1 MMVEPE
7 SFCWLSGRMVEH
19 RDGATWAEE
28 FRHYPK
34 LQFMVSDAG
43 TGLLKGVRL
52 VQKERPGLRHG
63 LDVFHTI
70 YEGNKVLRQ
79 EYGQAARA
87 LEKAEHGQA
96 ELDRLG
102 RQGQSRAG
110 TATHVQN
117 GWRDAEQ
124 QLDRA
129 AAAEQAWKEC
139 RAALELFRPD
149 GTVNDRRQ
157 AEATVAGILPR
168 LSGTHWGKVRR
179 LLQRPETFAFLD
191 RMHEQLRALD
201 IPDEELA
208 VLIRLEGLRRYPHLL
223 QGATPQAAAL
233 RGVVVVRAAQLAKAD
248 ANWPAKAEQLGQVLR
263 QTLRASSLV
272 EGINSVARM
281 QQARHRKM
289 TQGLLD
295 LKRLYWNLRP
305 FRTGRRRRQT
315 PYEKL
320 GLQVPSVSWWE
331 LLKMTP
337 EQLHEQLSSQ
347 AEKSAQ
353 LDTEQH
359 AYQLST

>member
-7 SFCWLSGRMVEH
+7 SFCWLSGRLVEH
-19 RDGATWAEE
+19 RDGATWAQE
-28 FRHYPK
+28 FRHYPN
-34 LQFMVSDAG
+34 LEYLVSDAG
-43 TGLLKGVRL
+43 SGLLKGVRL
-52 VQKERPGLRHG
+52 VQEDRPALRQG

-70 YEGNKVLRQ
+70 YEANKAVRQ
-79 EYGQAARA
+79 DYGRASRA
-87 LEKAEHGQA
+87 LEAAERGQA

-110 TATHVQN
+110 TATHVPKR
-117 GWRDAEQ
+117 WREAEQ
-124 QLDRA
+124 QLDQA

-149 GTVNDRRQ
+149 GTLNDRRQ

-168 LSGTHWGKVRR
+168 LSGGHWGKVRR

-191 RMHEQLRALD
+191 RMHEQLRGLK
-201 IPDEELA
+201 IPDEEMA
-208 VLIRLEGLRRYPHLL
+208 VLVRLEGLRRQPHLL
-223 QGATPQAAAL
+223 QGETTQAAAL
-233 RGVVVVRAAQLAKAD
+233 RGIVVVRAVQLAKTD
-248 ANWPAKAEQLGQVLR
+248 PHWPIKAQQVGQVLR
-263 QTLRASSLV
+263 RTLRASSVV

-305 FRTGRRRRQT
+305 FRTGHRRGTT

-320 GLQVPSVSWWE
+320 GLRVPPVSWWE
-331 LLKMTP
+331 LLKITP
-337 EQLHEQLSSQ
+337 EQLAQQLTTD
-347 AEKSAQ
+347 AAKSGET
-353 LDTEQH
+353 DT
-359 AYQLST
+359 